1 MATFA
6 DSVVIDRALGTP
18 EGRDLWRLFRRA
30 CADESSGLT
39 YDKTSGL
46 IDPLTTSLNAA
57 RRDIY
62 TTLRKLATP
71 ELLAVA
77 ENPQPKEDPKK

>member
-6 DSVVIDRALGTP
+6 DSVIIDRALGTP

-39 YDKTSGL
+39 YDKATRL
-46 IDPLTTSLNAA
+46 IDPLTTTLNAA
-57 RRDIY
+57 RRDVY
-62 TTLRKLATP
+62 TTLRKLASP
-71 ELLAVA
+71 ELLVVA
-77 ENPQPKEDPKK
+77 ENPQPKEEPPK